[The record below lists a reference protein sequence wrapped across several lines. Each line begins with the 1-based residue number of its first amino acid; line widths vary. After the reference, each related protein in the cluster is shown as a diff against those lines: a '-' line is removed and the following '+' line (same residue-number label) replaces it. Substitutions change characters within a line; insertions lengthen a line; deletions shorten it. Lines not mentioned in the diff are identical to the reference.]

1 MRVSMTWS
9 ADVSAEYL
17 KLIEA
22 LCTEHNIQLIK
33 VSDAKVLGQWA
44 GLAKIDRE
52 GKPRKVVGCSCVV
65 ITNYG
70 ADSAALQV
78 LLECECHILVS
89 VPPLRLAS
97 EWGSAGHGGREE
109 RIGL

>member
-1 MRVSMTWS
+1 MIEARASN
-9 ADVSAEYL
+9 ADFGVKAEYL

-22 LCTEHNIQLIK
+22 LCTEHGIQLIK

-70 ADSAALQV
+70 EDSAALQV
-78 LLECECHILVS
+78 LLECEFCHLS
-89 VPPLRLAS
+89 F
-97 EWGSAGHGGREE
+97 GSGFV
-109 RIGL
+109 LTV

>member
-1 MRVSMTWS
+1 MTVSMTRN
-9 ADVSAEYL
+9 ANVVAEYL

-78 LLECECHILVS
+78 LLECECYSIWLCFAFHCWFGEQMGK
-89 VPPLRLAS
+89 R
-97 EWGSAGHGGREE
+97 
-109 RIGL
+109 